1 MISRV
6 AAVFIVVVGA
16 SLVASGRPQTSAAP
30 GQQFQL
36 SVSASERGRGIEGL
50 TKADFIIRLG
60 NIEREVMAVDV
71 DPRPVAVVIAMDGM
85 IAEEAL
91 QARAALSSMLR
102 RLRDTPGTRV
112 GLMMGHGGA
121 TAPAMLD
128 PVTDASALSARVS
141 RFFGSEVTA
150 PPQDLVAGAVEALE
164 REESHRRV
172 VLLASANRRAG
183 WVQVPQSLVTRVRQS
198 ATTLVALEISTGVRQ
213 DPALQLISD
222 AVGGVFERVPDITAL
237 ESSSMRLMSTLLSA
251 YAVSFTASEPLTG
264 SLDVRIRNRPRAL
277 VIAPNWALR

>member
-16 SLVASGRPQTSAAP
+16 SLVASGRPQPSAAP